1 MYKRILVPV
10 DGSATSTRGLD
21 EAIKLAK
28 LSGASLHLVHA
39 LDQFVFIGTGET
51 YSADV
56 FGALKEAGEQI
67 LMQGTERVAA
77 SGIPV
82 TTFLSGPLP
91 GRVCDVICEQVLES
105 GADLIVIGTHGRR
118 GIGRLLMGSDA
129 EQVLRM
135 APVPVLLTRG

>member
-1 MYKRILVPV
+1 MYKRILVPI
-10 DGSATSTRGLD
+10 DGSATSMRGLD

-77 SGIPV
+77 SGSRSRP
-82 TTFLSGPLP
+82 SSP
-91 GRVCDVICEQVLES
+91 GRCP
-105 GADLIVIGTHGRR
+105 A
-118 GIGRLLMGSDA
+118 GSA
-129 EQVLRM
+129 
-135 APVPVLLTRG
+135 T